1 MQATKRRLEMFS
13 KILITNRGDQSR
25 QRRDA
30 AAQPNRLQARSAV
43 AGDLA
48 AAQTWEC

>member
-1 MQATKRRLEMFS
+1 MFS
-13 KILITNRGDQSR
+13 KVLIANRGDQR
-25 QRRDA
+25 PGRGRA

-48 AAQTWEC
+48 AQIPEAC

>member
-1 MQATKRRLEMFS
+1 MFS
-13 KILITNRGDQSR
+13 NVLIANRGDQR
-25 QRRDA
+25 PRRGCA

-48 AAQTWEC
+48 AQIRETC

>member
-1 MQATKRRLEMFS
+1 MFS
-13 KILITNRGDQSR
+13 NMLIANRGDQR
-25 QRRDA
+25 PCKGHA

-48 AAQTWEC
+48 AHILETC